1 MDTHGNMET
10 DRNIF
15 KFWLHRIPFV
25 GDSTIYKLLEE
36 YTEAGDVFEAFMKSD
51 EKVLRIIGEKRMNRI
66 LEKKDIRFFPSDGTK
81 ERITHVTELIAKD
94 YRLMTENG
102 ISFVTV
108 EDEDYPSR
116 LLDINPAP
124 YAYI

>member
-25 GDSTIYKLLEE
+25 GDATIYKLLEE
-36 YTEAGDVFEAFMKSD
+36 YTEAGNVFEAFMKSD

-102 ISFVTV
+102 ISFVSSWSGEVLFT
-108 EDEDYPSR
+108 DS
-116 LLDINPAP
+116 L
-124 YAYI
+124 